1 MPVRHEGRNVPKL
14 AIPYEHLDTI
24 FLDAGNTVVSMDLR
38 LVRDELTSHGVRCR
52 LEDLRR
58 AEAAARPA
66 VSAALTNL
74 GSTETV
80 GTFEFYVR
88 EILARTP
95 LDYPRTPAELGRVA
109 RAMVPILD
117 RIGRVALWSAV
128 LPGVPATL
136 AALRARGF
144 KLLVVSNSD
153 GTVEQV
159 MTSQRLRPFF
169 DAVVDSHVVGFEKP
183 DPRIFHHALRVA
195 GASPETTLH
204 VGDLYDADVVGARAA
219 GVHALL
225 LDPFGDWPDVDC
237 ERATD
242 LGVLLDRLRGA

>member
-1 MPVRHEGRNVPKL
+1 MPKL

-95 LDYPRTPAELGRVA
+95 LDCPRTPAELGRVA
-109 RAMVPILD
+109 RAMVPMLD

-144 KLLVVSNSD
+144 KLLVVSNPTGRWS
-153 GTVEQV
+153 
-159 MTSQRLRPFF
+159 R
-169 DAVVDSHVVGFEKP
+169 
-183 DPRIFHHALRVA
+183 
-195 GASPETTLH
+195 
-204 VGDLYDADVVGARAA
+204 
-219 GVHALL
+219 
-225 LDPFGDWPDVDC
+225 
-237 ERATD
+237 
-242 LGVLLDRLRGA
+242 